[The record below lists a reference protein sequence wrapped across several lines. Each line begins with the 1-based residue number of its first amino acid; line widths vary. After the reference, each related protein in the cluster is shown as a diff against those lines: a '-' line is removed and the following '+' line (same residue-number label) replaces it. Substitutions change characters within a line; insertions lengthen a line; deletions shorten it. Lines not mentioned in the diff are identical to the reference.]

1 MIKKVSYGWINRFTE
16 IQFIARP
23 FYDDDVVLADRKTL
37 DAKWFVIAYDEVFR
51 MTSRELT
58 TFVNDIAAH
67 SDHACYLL
75 GRNLRAKTRK
85 DYRFNF

>member
-37 DAKWFVIAYDEVFR
+37 DAKMVCSLRTMRYFV
-51 MTSRELT
+51 
-58 TFVNDIAAH
+58 
-67 SDHACYLL
+67 
-75 GRNLRAKTRK
+75 
-85 DYRFNF
+85 